1 MMGVKDFLGQIS
13 GSEKLSRQ
21 RRERCLAMTSN
32 PKIKAESLKKVFHSD
47 EGDVEA
53 LKHIDLI
60 INEGDFAALLGPS
73 GCGKSTFLYIVGGF
87 EKATSGSI
95 YIDDQPVT
103 KPGPDR
109 GIVFQE
115 YVLFDWMTVEQNIQF
130 GLKIQKKD
138 NAFIKEE
145 VARLISLSGLAG
157 FERAYPHTL
166 SGGMRQRVAIA
177 RALAY
182 GPETLLMDEPFG
194 ALDAQTRQRMMQD
207 LVKIWQ
213 ETRKTILFVTH
224 SVEEAIFLSDKIFL
238 FSSRPAIIKSVYEV
252 KLPRP
257 RDISN
262 ARFVDLQQQILDS
275 LSDEVDQM
283 MGLETAK

>member
-1 MMGVKDFLGQIS
+1 MS
-13 GSEKLSRQ
+13 GNE
-21 RRERCLAMTSN
+21 
-32 PKIKAESLKKVFHSD
+32 KIKAESLTKVFHSD

-53 LKHIDLI
+53 LKCIDLT

-87 EKATSGSI
+87 EKATSGNI
-95 YIDDQPVT
+95 LIDDQPVE

-138 NAFIKEE
+138 NAFIKST
-145 VARLISLSGLAG
+145 VKRLIALAGLSG
-157 FERAYPHTL
+157 FEKAYPHTL

-213 ETRKTILFVTH
+213 ETKKTVLFVTH

-238 FSSRPAIIKSVYEV
+238 FSSRPSVIKHVYEV
-252 KLPRP
+252 KIPRP
-257 RDISN
+257 RDISD
-262 ARFVDLQQQILDS
+262 ARFVDLQQQIMSS
-275 LSDEVDQM
+275 LGVEVDQM
-283 MGLETAK
+283 MGLEKAN

>member
-1 MMGVKDFLGQIS
+1 MANS
-13 GSEKLSRQ
+13 
-21 RRERCLAMTSN
+21 A
-32 PKIKAESLKKVFHSD
+32 KIKAKDLKKVFFSD

-53 LKHIDLI
+53 LAGIDLT
-60 INEGDFAALLGPS
+60 INEGDFASLLGPS

-87 EKATSGSI
+87 EEATSGSI
-95 YIDDQPVT
+95 LIDDQPVT

-138 NAFIKEE
+138 NAFVKEA
-145 VARLISLSGLAG
+145 VTKLISLAGLTG

-194 ALDAQTRQRMMQD
+194 ALDAQTRQHMMQD

-213 ETRKTILFVTH
+213 ETKKTILFVTH

-238 FSSRPAIIKSVYEV
+238 FSSRPSKIKNVYEI

-257 RDISN
+257 RDISD
-262 ARFVDLQQQILDS
+262 ARFVDLQQQILAS
-275 LSDEVDQM
+275 LSEDVDQM
-283 MGLETAK
+283 RGLEDANRHSP

>member
-1 MMGVKDFLGQIS
+1 MTNKVKITAKD
-13 GSEKLSRQ
+13 
-21 RRERCLAMTSN
+21 
-32 PKIKAESLKKVFHSD
+32 LKKVFFSD

-53 LKHIDLI
+53 LAGINVTID
-60 INEGDFAALLGPS
+60 EGDFVSLLGPS

-87 EKATSGSI
+87 EKATSGSVL
-95 YIDDQPVT
+95 IDDKPVT

-130 GLKIQKKD
+130 GLKIKKKD
-138 NAFIKEE
+138 NASIKEV
-145 VARLISLSGLAG
+145 VARLIALAG
-157 FERAYPHTL
+157 LKGFEGAYPHTL

-213 ETRKTILFVTH
+213 ETKKTILFVTH
-224 SVEEAIFLSDKIFL
+224 SVEEAIFLSDRIFL
-238 FSSRPAIIKSVYEV
+238 FSGRPSKIKNVYDV

-257 RDISN
+257 RAISDP
-262 ARFVDLQQQILDS
+262 RFVDLQGQILSS
-275 LSDEVDQM
+275 LSEEVDQM
-283 MGLETAK
+283 MGMERPV

>member
-1 MMGVKDFLGQIS
+1 MINGGCFGMN
-13 GSEKLSRQ
+13 
-21 RRERCLAMTSN
+21 AT
-32 PKIKAESLKKVFHSD
+32 PKIEAEDLRKVFFSD

-53 LKHIDLI
+53 LAGINLS

-87 EKATSGSI
+87 EEATSGRI
-95 YIDDQPVT
+95 LIDDQPVT
-103 KPGPDR
+103 RPGPDR

-130 GLKIQKKD
+130 GLKIQKKSD
-138 NAFIKEE
+138 ASIKEV
-145 VARLISLSGLAG
+145 VARLISLAGLTG
-157 FERAYPHTL
+157 FEKAYPHTL

-213 ETRKTILFVTH
+213 KTKKTILFVTH
-224 SVEEAIFLSDKIFL
+224 SVEEAIFLSDRIFL
-238 FSSRPAIIKSVYEV
+238 FSSRPSKIKNVYDV
-252 KLPRP
+252 KIPRP
-257 RDISN
+257 RDISDT
-262 ARFVDLQQQILDS
+262 RFVDLQQKIMGS
-275 LSDEVDQM
+275 LRDEVDQM
-283 MGLETAK
+283 MGMEKPV